1 MMRAFVT
8 LAVLAAA
15 ALSGPATA
23 QQQPSAARKAQSTA
37 PASRPTWNELTPAQ
51 REALAPLEPEWNKL
65 DRDRKRKWLEVAP
78 KYHQL
83 SPEGK
88 QRMHARMAEF
98 IKLTPEQRWT
108 TRENFQRAYEL
119 PADRREALVEQY
131 KALPPDKKKE
141 LKEQAQKKP
150 APERRQKSDP
160 SR

>member
-1 MMRAFVT
+1 MMRALFL
-8 LAVLAAA
+8 LAALAAA
-15 ALSGPATA
+15 VFTAPAGA
-23 QQQPSAARKAQSTA
+23 QQTPTARKPQATV

-51 REALAPLEPEWNKL
+51 REALAPLESEWNKL

-98 IKLTPEQRWT
+98 SKLTPEQRWT

-131 KALPPDKKKE
+131 KTLPPDKKKE

-150 APERRQKSDP
+150 APERQPKAARKE
-160 SR
+160 

>member
-1 MMRAFVT
+1 MRALF
-8 LAVLAAA
+8 LLAALAAAVLAA
-15 ALSGPATA
+15 PAGA
-23 QQQPSAARKAQSTA
+23 QQPSTVRKPQAAV

-78 KYHQL
+78 KFHKL

-98 IKLTPEQRWT
+98 SKLTPEQRWT

-150 APERRQKSDP
+150 APERRP
-160 SR
+160 GTVGR